1 MKILDKYVAKSF
13 LTGYLIAFCVL
24 IGLRII
30 IDLFVNLDEFSEH
43 ANLGTLAV
51 AKNILSYY
59 AIHCTLYF
67 RDFAGMIIVVA
78 AAFSLGK
85 MVRYN
90 ELTAIMA
97 SGVTLKRIIAPI
109 IVLATILTALLV
121 IDQELIIPPLSDK
134 LVRGQDCIP
143 GQEKYDVWFIADA
156 NGSLLCSGDFDVKT
170 ATFTNPTIIT
180 RKRIPNSSFWKSTG
194 WLEAKKAAYDPKN
207 KSWLLTEGS
216 FTPIPDFNDRN
227 LDKIS
232 RFVRKPVPAYPTDIT
247 PKDIP
252 VRRRAENKTL
262 LSFRQLS
269 ALQAQG
275 TKIKDIRELASQ
287 KHFRVTDPVMNLV
300 LLMVCLPVLVCRDP
314 RAMKSAI
321 LTSFLITA
329 ACLVTNFTCKLLATE
344 TVLGITKPQFWA
356 WLPVFIFAPIAFIEL
371 DSMKS

>member
-24 IGLRII
+24 IGLRIV

-43 ANLGTLAV
+43 ADLGALAV

-59 AIHCTLYF
+59 ALHTTVYF

-90 ELTAIMA
+90 ELTAVMA
-97 SGVTLKRIIAPI
+97 SGVTLKRVIAPI
-109 IVLATILTALLV
+109 IILAAVLTTLLV

-134 LVRGQDCIP
+134 LVRSQDCIP
-143 GQEKYDVWFIADA
+143 GREKYDVWFIADA

-170 ATFTNPTIIT
+170 ATFTSPTIIT
-180 RKRIPNSSFWKSTG
+180 RKRIPNSAFWKSTG
-194 WLEAKKAAYDPKN
+194 WLDAKSAAYDPKN
-207 KSWLLTEGS
+207 KSWRLTEGA

-227 LDKIS
+227 LDRTAQFI
-232 RFVRKPVPAYPTDIT
+232 RKPVPAYRTDIT

-269 ALQAQG
+269 ALEAQG
-275 TKIKDIRELASQ
+275 TKIKDLRQLAAQ

-314 RAMKSAI
+314 KAVKSAI
-321 LTSFLITA
+321 LVSFLITA
-329 ACLVTNFTCKLLATE
+329 GCLVTNFTCKLLATE
-344 TVLGITKPQFWA
+344 TIFGITKPQFWA